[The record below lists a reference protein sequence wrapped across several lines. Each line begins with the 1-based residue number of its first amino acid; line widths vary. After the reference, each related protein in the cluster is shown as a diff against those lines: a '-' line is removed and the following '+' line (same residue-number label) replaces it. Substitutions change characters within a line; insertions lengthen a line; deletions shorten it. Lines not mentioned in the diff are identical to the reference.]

1 MLTPTKSEQRIAD
14 ELRYIGAPVARPN
27 ALRLLQGRGVYVDDI
42 VLPRMVHVVYWRSPI
57 AHGRITSFD
66 ASFATMM
73 PGVIGVFGAEDI
85 ADICTPWVGT
95 LAHLPGMKSPPQY
108 PLARGHLCWQ
118 GEPVFAVVA
127 ETRHQAEDD
136 RDGARARRVPDR
148 VVRLRDCFCAAPIL
162 RLHQQPKFRR

>member
-1 MLTPTKSEQRIAD
+1 MLTPLKSEQRIAD
-14 ELRYIGAPVARPN
+14 ELRYIGAPVPRPN

-42 VLPRMVHVVYWRSPI
+42 VLPRMAHVVYWRSPI

-95 LAHLPGMKSPPQY
+95 LAHLP
-108 PLARGHLCWQ
+108 A
-118 GEPVFAVVA
+118 
-127 ETRHQAEDD
+127 
-136 RDGARARRVPDR
+136 
-148 VVRLRDCFCAAPIL
+148 
-162 RLHQQPKFRR
+162 